1 MMQAMIKIIST
12 MRIPNIGVLY
22 LFDIKVTS
30 WHAIP
35 TAKIKKIALPIPTFD
50 MAMNMTAII
59 KLPHNI
65 HSAVI
70 INFKYL
76 FLKAIL
82 FRLKVTKSIELI

>member
-1 MMQAMIKIIST
+1 

-22 LFDIKVTS
+22 LSDNKVTS

-35 TAKIKKIALPIPTFD
+35 TAKIKKIALPIPTLD

-59 KLPHNI
+59 KPPHKI
-65 HSAVI
+65 YSAVT
-70 INFKYL
+70 INFKCL

-82 FRLKVTKSIELI
+82 FRLKVTKSI

>member
-22 LFDIKVTS
+22 LSDNKVTS

-35 TAKIKKIALPIPTFD
+35 TAKIKKIALPIPTLD

-59 KLPHNI
+59 KPPHKI
-65 HSAVI
+65 YSAVT
-70 INFKYL
+70 INFKCL
-76 FLKAIL
+76 FLKAFL
-82 FRLKVTKSIELI
+82 FRLKVTKSI